1 MELAVTIISLITAII
16 NLSITLI
23 KVTKLK
29 KRKRG
34 LIILRGAKAPPPFRV
49 LLAYTI

>member
-29 KRKRG
+29 NENED
-34 LIILRGAKAPPPFRV
+34 
-49 LLAYTI
+49 